1 VQHPVPVYTVD
12 TFTESMRHWVWCCC
26 ATAVTL
32 VALTGNTAAAAP
44 QGPPAPGGRPGI
56 LSASSST
63 PRESTEAAPRT
74 EAAQTPQRRE
84 TSDKWE
90 IEAHVGTALTNT
102 PSGGS
107 GRLPANPVSGPFLNP
122 VWSSWYFG
130 YGAAFFNDTIRTA
143 GSGPPITALD
153 PVLTSAG
160 IERGAGLAVG
170 FRVARAIDDR
180 FSVEF
185 TFDGSLASARL
196 TADSL
201 AGIEASSTSF
211 EPAFSSLSFVSAA
224 ESGATIRQ
232 EGGGRLSASAALNFN
247 LLTGRR
253 STPYVTV
260 GGGVVSSSGTL
271 PNATVDGRYVIPL
284 TSGAVVDNTD
294 TVKIRHEDV
303 TSPVLVL
310 GGGFKFDLTRRSGVR
325 SDVRVSM
332 RSSHD
337 SIVIDALISQAGAS
351 LASPGPPINGFETF
365 TGSGLEIQTTLS
377 VGYFRRF

>member
-1 VQHPVPVYTVD
+1 
-12 TFTESMRHWVWCCC
+12 
-26 ATAVTL
+26 
-32 VALTGNTAAAAP
+32 
-44 QGPPAPGGRPGI
+44 
-56 LSASSST
+56 
-63 PRESTEAAPRT
+63 
-74 EAAQTPQRRE
+74 
-84 TSDKWE
+84 
-90 IEAHVGTALTNT
+90 
-102 PSGGS
+102 
-107 GRLPANPVSGPFLNP
+107 
-122 VWSSWYFG
+122 
-130 YGAAFFNDTIRTA
+130 
-143 GSGPPITALD
+143 
-153 PVLTSAG
+153 
-160 IERGAGLAVG
+160 
-170 FRVARAIDDR
+170 
-180 FSVEF
+180 
-185 TFDGSLASARL
+185 
-196 TADSL
+196 
-201 AGIEASSTSF
+201 
-211 EPAFSSLSFVSAA
+211 
-224 ESGATIRQ
+224 
-232 EGGGRLSASAALNFN
+232 LNFN